1 MMDYQTIIDK
11 YYPEDD
17 ALKHVLVTH
26 SQSVAHMALQIVS
39 SHPELGLDRDFVL
52 AAAML
57 HDIGIFRCDA
67 PGIYC
72 HGTEPYICHGR
83 IGAELLRAEGLPRL
97 ARVCE
102 RHTGAGI
109 TRQEIEKQHLPLPD
123 QDFLPETTEEKLIC
137 YADKFYSKSH
147 LERTRTVAQAEQSL
161 ARFGQDG
168 VKRFREWERMFG

>member
-1 MMDYQTIIDK
+1 MDYQTIIDK
-11 YYPEDD
+11 YYPEDN
-17 ALKHVLVTH
+17 ALRHVLITH

-39 SHPELGLDRDFVL
+39 SHPKLNLDPDFVL

-72 HGTEPYICHGR
+72 YGTEPYISHGR

-123 QDFLPETTEEKLIC
+123 QDFLPETAEEKLIC